1 MQTSQAV
8 EVVTRHVDAAQ
19 RDLDVPGIAFGL
31 LRDGELLHTG
41 GVGQRVLGESEV
53 PVANTVFRIASMTKS
68 FTAAAVLLLR
78 DRGVLRL
85 DDDIAE
91 HCPWMSGIGIPE
103 GFHALTV
110 RDLLTMQAGFP
121 TDDPWGDRQEDLAI
135 DAFDA
140 MVASGVSFA
149 RSPRLVFEYSNL
161 AYALLGRVI
170 SSATGIDYRDVVH
183 AELLEPLGLS
193 STRFVAADV
202 DAAHLAQG
210 YAPTA
215 AGLVPEPFTG
225 PGAFSPMGGLLST
238 VEDLARWV
246 AGFQNALSGVNDS
259 HPLSRASRLE
269 MQTAQKFIGTTLTR
283 TPNDDGDDIVYVST
297 SSYCFGLRVS
307 DDIPLGRFLSHS
319 GGYPGFGS
327 HMRWHVGTGWA
338 VVGLGNRTY
347 ANMSATLTAALE
359 EIVAGTQTRA
369 VESELWP
376 HTTSAMVIV
385 ESLLSEWNNEVAD
398 VQFAVNID
406 RDFPRTD
413 RRADWQL
420 AAEALGQWR
429 RSDRAIESD
438 SPAHARWWVEG
449 DSGTAKLEVRLSPE
463 SPPKIQSLTVLLE
476 SAS

>member
-8 EVVTRHVDAAQ
+8 DVATRHVEIAQ
-19 RDLDVPGIAFGL
+19 RDLDVPGITFGL

-41 GVGQRVLGESEV
+41 GVGERVLGEGDV
-53 PVANTVFRIASMTKS
+53 PGADTVFRIASMTKS

-78 DRGVLRL
+78 DRDVLRL
-85 DDDIAE
+85 DDPIAD
-91 HCPWMSGIGIPE
+91 HCPWMSGIGVPE

-135 DAFDA
+135 DEFDA
-140 MVASGVSFA
+140 LVASGVSFA

-170 SSATGIDYRDVVH
+170 SSAAGIDYRDVVH

-202 DAAHLAQG
+202 DVRHLAQG

-225 PGAFSPMGGLLST
+225 PGAFSPMGGLLSS
-238 VEDLARWV
+238 VNDVARWV
-246 AGFQNALSGVNDS
+246 AGFQNALSGVNDA

-269 MQTAQKFIGTTLTR
+269 MQTPQKLIGTTMTR
-283 TPNDDGDDIVYVST
+283 MTTDDGADNVYVST

-307 DDIPLGRFLSHS
+307 DDIPLGRFVSHS

-327 HMRWHVGTGWA
+327 HMRWHAGTGWA

-347 ANMSATLTAALE
+347 ANMSATFTAALE
-359 EIVAGTQTRA
+359 EIVAGTPTPA
-369 VESELWP
+369 MEPELWP
-376 HTTSAMVIV
+376 HTIAAMVIV
-385 ESLLSEWNNEVAD
+385 ESLLSDWNNEVAD
-398 VQFAVNID
+398 AQFAVNID
-406 RDFPRTD
+406 RDFPRPD
-413 RRADWQL
+413 RRADWQR
-420 AAEALGQWR
+420 AADALGEWR

-438 SPAHARWWVEG
+438 SQAHARWWVEG
-449 DSGTAKLEVRLSPE
+449 DSGMAKLEVRLSPE
-463 SPPKIQSLTVLLE
+463 RPPKIQALTVVLE
-476 SAS
+476 SR